1 MLHLHL
7 GIHLESLAL
16 GMALSFTI
24 FLVIFAIRWEIQM
37 YKKRK
42 LYNVSLRGGESN
54 PSVPLKK
61 TSC

>member
-16 GMALSFTI
+16 GMALSLTI

-42 LYNVSLRGGESN
+42 NVKINL
-54 PSVPLKK
+54 VKK
-61 TSC
+61 IKTL

>member
-24 FLVIFAIRWEIQM
+24 FLVIYCIRWEIQM

-42 LYNVSLRGGESN
+42 NM
-54 PSVPLKK
+54 KK
-61 TSC
+61 TLAKKIQTL

>member
-37 YKKRK
+37 YKKRNNMK
-42 LYNVSLRGGESN
+42 K
-54 PSVPLKK
+54 PLAKK
-61 TSC
+61 IQTL